1 MVSALSATDIF
12 QQKNGY
18 SGFMKKIQKYP
29 FSILISSC
37 FLAST
42 FTVAFAQ
49 ENSAPAAESNVVIPS
64 SNLVS
69 ADVLPDPQKLQAGPA
84 LPLRQAL
91 AKQIV
96 AASKRGVGVKAYIA
110 AFGELEESVSKG
122 ASEADVK
129 KKVMSIVSSLHGQLK
144 QSQSLKASGKSAARA
159 ASNGTKGGDIKLR
172 SDGFLYAEDNKNI
185 FMKDQGVMRQ
195 QAQLDLVEQ
204 VIRNKLREHPIR
216 GVNPNDPRPLRDDP
230 RVKHLLH

>member
-1 MVSALSATDIF
+1 
-12 QQKNGY
+12 
-18 SGFMKKIQKYP
+18 MKKIQKYRL
-29 FSILISSC
+29 SIFISSC
-37 FLAST
+37 FLATT
-42 FTVAFAQ
+42 FSVALSQ
-49 ENSAPAAESNVVIPS
+49 ENVAPGAESNAVAPVA
-64 SNLVS
+64 NTVN
-69 ADVLPDPQKLQAGPA
+69 ADGLPDPNHLQVGPA

-96 AASKRGVGVKAYIA
+96 AASKLGVGMKAYIA
-110 AFGELEESVSKG
+110 AFSELEESVSKG

-144 QSQSLKASGKSAARA
+144 QSQSLKASGKSVSRA

-195 QAQLDLVEQ
+195 QSQLDLVEQ